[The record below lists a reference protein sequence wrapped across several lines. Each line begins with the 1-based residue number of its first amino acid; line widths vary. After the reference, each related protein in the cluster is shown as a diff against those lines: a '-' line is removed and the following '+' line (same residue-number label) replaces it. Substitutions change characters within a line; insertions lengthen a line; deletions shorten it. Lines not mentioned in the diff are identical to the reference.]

1 MLAEGGFARALLFL
15 ARCQVC
21 YECTHLTPFGMFR
34 TRDAAINLIL
44 SYSWGEQCKMP
55 ANVAVL
61 ASFK

>member
-1 MLAEGGFARALLFL
+1 MLAEGGFARALSFL

-21 YECTHLTPFGMFR
+21 YESTHLMLFGMFR

-44 SYSWGEQCKMP
+44 SYSWGEQCKMR
-55 ANVAVL
+55 ANIAVL